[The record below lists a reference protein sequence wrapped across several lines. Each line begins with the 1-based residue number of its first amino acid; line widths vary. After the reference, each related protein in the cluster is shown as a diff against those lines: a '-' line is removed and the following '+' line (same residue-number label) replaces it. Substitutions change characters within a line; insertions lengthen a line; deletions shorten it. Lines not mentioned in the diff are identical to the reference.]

1 MSEAISSGTCT
12 CGGAHCPEPAPGGLL
27 IKVLIDPQ
35 MIPEDRRD
43 EIKEAAA
50 QAALEAIL
58 DRGRPRSSDDPDR
71 VPDRP
76 PGR

>member
-1 MSEAISSGTCT
+1 VSEATSGGTCT

-27 IKVLIDPQ
+27 IKVLIDPR

-50 QAALEAIL
+50 QGALEAIL
-58 DRGRPRSSDDPDR
+58 NRGPFE
-71 VPDRP
+71 
-76 PGR
+76 